1 MISIEFDESFDFNE
15 SFDRVSSK
23 NNLEPDLEYVTS
35 NQELDCRGTGSG
47 EDDVAGED
55 GNPDVPMH
63 STGNLDYNHNHDE
76 VSTVRETEQFVCVDD
91 DFVSSEDESIIE

>member
-1 MISIEFDESFDFNE
+1 MITIEFDESFDFNQ

-35 NQELDCRGTGSG
+35 NQEIDCRGTGSG
-47 EDDVAGED
+47 EDVANDD
-55 GNPDVPMH
+55 GNPDVLMY

-76 VSTVRETEQFVCVDD
+76 DSTVGETEQFVCVDD
-91 DFVSSEDESIIE
+91 GFVSSEDESMIE